1 MVSSKISSLILS
13 ILIKTRNIQLNG
25 ILDENKVKQIIE
37 EKLGI

>member
-13 ILIKTRNIQLNG
+13 ILMKTRNIQLNG